1 MGNQLRFLGKLITS
15 ELRWL
20 LDGKIV
26 KTKIQSRRETE
37 FYKTLIDFK
46 VVSVAL
52 SVSVEMPR
60 VGLRGGATGAIAP
73 GPPFQAGPRD
83 DI

>member
-1 MGNQLRFLGKLITS
+1 
-15 ELRWL
+15 
-20 LDGKIV
+20 
-26 KTKIQSRRETE
+26 
-37 FYKTLIDFK
+37 

-60 VGLRGGATGAIAP
+60 VGLRGGAIAP
-73 GPPFQAGPRD
+73 GPPFQADPRD